1 MSALRGLL
9 GCWVLV
15 SAALIEFYARRYE
28 YSGTPLFPHG
38 VLAIAALGIL
48 FLPPRLT
55 ARIPVSR
62 QAARM
67 VAVGIVCA
75 AALLFAAQRSLQLVH
90 VSITSGLLAI
100 ALAGIAPLRVL
111 PAATRCATA
120 LALATLSFAVL
131 AYYAIL
137 VIGLETWNQ
146 VVSRELLWTYARQ
159 LPELVAAMP
168 IGAWMPWG
176 AGAALFIALFLAYWA
191 AAPGIWRGVRAVRSR
206 IRGYLAPAGSMPWS
220 RAATL
225 VLVLGSAALLAD
237 PLFRVVAYGRTP
249 DPMVRTFFVDQGPH
263 GTPRMPFLADPAHD
277 ALEREAAA
285 RYAAPGRVAGKTLV
299 LITVDALRAD
309 QMNVYGH
316 ARDNTPFLSRLH
328 REGRL
333 ARFDNAFAAC
343 TESHCGLLAI
353 LGARSWH
360 ELGTGRQR
368 FGLADV
374 LKRLGYRNHFLL
386 GGDHTNF
393 YDLRSYYGE
402 SVDEYIDGASS
413 TEYMNDDL
421 EVIGWLARLDASGA
435 APRFIYLHFMSVH
448 LAGKRYPQYKVW
460 YRTEAGASGI
470 KDCCS
475 MAVHY
480 ANNYHDGIL
489 QTDAMIEKSFGV
501 LRAKGL
507 LKDAVVAITA
517 DHGENLGD
525 GGGFGHGG
533 PPLDGVVRVPLLIYD
548 TDAFAYPA
556 HALASVT
563 DVAPT
568 LLDRIG
574 APIPQHWSGRPLSR
588 PAERRFVLMQSRDRI
603 AVVGSFGGELMKY
616 YQHRDGG
623 AGQLVKLAGA
633 GAEHAVSSPDEHREV
648 LLELRGELD
657 RRLPALRREP

>member
-1 MSALRGLL
+1 MSALRVLF

-15 SAALIEFYARRYE
+15 SAVLIEFYARRYE

-38 VLAIAALGIL
+38 MLAIAALGIL
-48 FLPPRLT
+48 FLPRRLA
-55 ARIPVSR
+55 ARVPISP
-62 QAARM
+62 QAARTI
-67 VAVGIVCA
+67 AVGIVCA

-90 VSITSGLLAI
+90 VTIASGLLAI
-100 ALAGIAPLRVL
+100 ALAGIAPVHFL
-111 PAATRCATA
+111 PAAARFA
-120 LALATLSFAVL
+120 LALALAILSFAVL

-146 VVSRELLWTYARQ
+146 VVSRELLWTYALQ

-168 IGAWMPWG
+168 IGSWIPWG
-176 AGAALFIALFLAYWA
+176 AGAAVFIALFLAYWA
-191 AAPGIWRGVRAVRSR
+191 AAPGIWCGMRAVGSR
-206 IRGYLAPAGSMPWS
+206 VRGYLAPAGSMPWS
-220 RAATL
+220 RTATL

-237 PLFRVVAYGRTP
+237 SLFRVVAYGRTP
-249 DPMVRTFFVDQGPH
+249 DPMIKTFFVAQGTH
-263 GTPRMPFLADPAHD
+263 GTPRMPFVADPAHD
-277 ALEREAAA
+277 ALEREAAR
-285 RYAAPGRVAGKTLV
+285 RYAAPARVAGKTLV

-316 ARDNTPFLSRLH
+316 ARHNTPFLSRLH

-333 ARFDNAFAAC
+333 VRFDNTFAAC
-343 TESHCGLLAI
+343 TESLCGLLAI
-353 LGARSWH
+353 LGARNWH
-360 ELGTGRQR
+360 ELGTGRQQ

-393 YDLRSYYGE
+393 YGLRSYYGG

-413 TEYMNDDL
+413 TQYMNDDL
-421 EVIGWLARLDASGA
+421 EVIGWLAQLDVSGA
-435 APRFIYLHFMSVH
+435 VPRFIYIHLMSVH
-448 LAGKRYPQYKVW
+448 LAGKRYPQYRVW
-460 YRTEAGASGI
+460 YRTAAGASGV

-489 QTDAMIEKSFGV
+489 QTDAMIEKTFGV

-507 LKDAVVAITA
+507 LEDAVVAITA
-517 DHGENLGD
+517 DHGENLGE

-556 HALASVT
+556 HALSSVT

-568 LLDRIG
+568 LLARIG
-574 APIPQHWSGRPLSR
+574 APIPQHWSGTPLSQ
-588 PAERRFVLMQSRDRI
+588 PAQRRFVLMQSRDRF
-603 AVVGSFGGELMKY
+603 AVVGSFGGEFLKY
-616 YQHRDGG
+616 YQDRDGD
-623 AGQLVKLAGA
+623 AGQLVRLAGA
-633 GAEHAVSSPDEHREV
+633 GAEHALSDDHPEV
-648 LLELRGELD
+648 LLELRGELE